1 VRRSLLTER
10 DVRDAARGY
19 GIAVAATAEPRA
31 PRGPDSNCWKMQPSL
46 LAPACQEVKNDVLGL
61 FKSLG
66 YAVLD
71 LDGVGRVSP
80 TDVEAA

>member
-1 VRRSLLTER
+1 
-10 DVRDAARGY
+10 
-19 GIAVAATAEPRA
+19 
-31 PRGPDSNCWKMQPSL
+31 